1 MNWFLYHRDLRH
13 ENVKS
18 FLGLE
23 TKSLVFSFVLPNFNH
38 YPLSRM
44 FFEVKSLKEIKKFDE
59 RLSLYLYSCISLF

>member
-44 FFEVKSLKEIKKFDE
+44 FFEVKSLKEIKKFD
-59 RLSLYLYSCISLF
+59 